1 MTLSRTPRAN
11 RGPLDY
17 TTISTAVT
25 FTPPIEWIHV
35 LTAGSG
41 GLVVKDEGGIPRTFA
56 GLEAERIIPGPFTEI
71 TSMTC
76 TKIRVGDGP
85 LPVALPLSGSLA
97 SATTGAGADLVGYPD
112 ASSKTT
118 AITTGAAVDE
128 LFVNATSAQA
138 MVYVDLSSAI
148 LAAGTPMAAWADN
161 AGASA
166 PGITL
171 ANSKAVG
178 LRWNNQGTQ
187 TAVWLSAVMPQD
199 LNDAAALV
207 LHALV
212 SKSGATVGDATS
224 LTVTAFFQTVG
235 ALHDADTDCG
245 GTSSAV
251 VGDATAKTV
260 SELTLSIAHGDVPAA
275 PCNLS
280 FSVKPTD
287 STLGTDD
294 FVIEAIWFE
303 YTRKALTA

>member
-1 MTLSRTPRAN
+1 MPLARTPRAN
-11 RGPLDY
+11 RGPIDY
-17 TTISTAVT
+17 TTISTAVAYSI
-25 FTPPIEWIHV
+25 PIDWIQI

-41 GLVVKDEGGIPRTFA
+41 GLVVTDEAGTSRTFA
-56 GLEAERIIPGPFTEI
+56 GLEAERVLMGPFTGI

-76 TKIRVGDGP
+76 TKIRVGDGQP
-85 LPVALPLSGSLA
+85 PVALPLSGSLA
-97 SATTGAGADLVGYPD
+97 SATAGAGAALIGYPD
-112 ASSKTT
+112 TSSKTT
-118 AITTGAAVDE
+118 ATTVATAVDE
-128 LFVNATSAQA
+128 LFVSALTAQ
-138 MVYVDLSSAI
+138 YTIPVDLSAAI

-178 LRWNNQGTQ
+178 LRWNNWATQ
-187 TAVWLSAVMPQD
+187 TAVWLSVTKPQD
-199 LNDAAALV
+199 LDDTAALV

-212 SKSGATVGDATS
+212 SKTGATVGDATT

-245 GTSSAV
+245 GASSAV

-287 STLGTDD
+287 SLLGTDD
-294 FVIEAIWFE
+294 FVIEALWFE
-303 YTRKALTA
+303 ATRKTLAA